1 MARVARLKYL
11 HRKDRTIH
19 LNYWRDAIFL
29 AAVVAAVV
37 DASVDVGV
45 VVVGGVVVGGG
56 GVGVGV
62 RAPLRDS
69 PELLR

>member
-1 MARVARLKYL
+1 M
-11 HRKDRTIH
+11 
-19 LNYWRDAIFL
+19 NYSRDAIFL
-29 AAVVAAVV
+29 AASGAVVAAVV

-45 VVVGGVVVGGG
+45 VVVVVVGGG
-56 GVGVGV
+56 GGGGVGV

>member
-1 MARVARLKYL
+1 M
-11 HRKDRTIH
+11 
-19 LNYWRDAIFL
+19 NYWRDAIFL
-29 AAVVAAVV
+29 AASAAVVAAVV

-45 VVVGGVVVGGG
+45 VVVAVVGG
-56 GVGVGV
+56 GVGV